1 MATTRDLLAGAR
13 ELADAGAHGFD
24 VAEDGTCPGQDAWD
38 AAVLAWVADSG
49 DKFLALRA
57 VRTRLEYEAKMLADE
72 ADRLK
77 QASVRA
83 GKGADRLAQLTEALL
98 REHLELQGGDKV
110 SLSDGGWVALRSRK
124 SVSVEVENVD
134 ALDPAY
140 IRVKREADKTLI
152 GQELKAGR
160 PVAGAVLVERATES
174 VAWSR

>member
-1 MATTRDLLAGAR
+1 MSSTLDLINGAR
-13 ELADAGAHGFD
+13 ALADAGAMGFD
-24 VAEDGTCPGQDAWD
+24 DDAGFDAW
-38 AAVLAWVADSG
+38 ANACRTLAEESG
-49 DKFLALRA
+49 EKFLALRA

-140 IRVKREADKTLI
+140 VRVKREADKTLI

-160 PVAGAVLVERATES
+160 PVAGAVLVERVSES
-174 VAWSR
+174 VVWSK